1 MDTTDMQ
8 KNCKTPPPPSFPAPA
23 QNDWL
28 WLYLSFPTGQGVRD
42 ESLRARWINS
52 AYLVLR
58 FCPLISLSVYPI
70 NKSSPA
76 SPQLPRSLHLYVQ
89 LPRRWNQA
97 PLALPWCQLIA
108 VFIRSLSMTSAA
120 SCRDSELGVN
130 AFHGPTRL
138 FLRSMIYRRSP
149 LPLCGS
155 VIREHEGGEG
165 NVMRNIIVSSCSSLR
180 RQCTIHLPDTH
191 LVNVFISGPE
201 ISALFSRWDCRPL
214 ANSLDK
220 DKESTALEFLCKW
233 CLGSASWLPL
243 LLSHEAV
250 DQERGQMKKDFTR
263 FSVTAEIFNPAKRLS
278 SYCVC
283 G

>member
-8 KNCKTPPPPSFPAPA
+8 KVARRPPSFPAPA

-42 ESLRARWINS
+42 ESLRPRWINS

-120 SCRDSELGVN
+120 SYRDSELGVN
-130 AFHGPTRL
+130 AFHGPIRL
-138 FLRSMIYRRSP
+138 FF
-149 LPLCGS
+149 C
-155 VIREHEGGEG
+155 EAW
-165 NVMRNIIVSSCSSLR
+165 
-180 RQCTIHLPDTH
+180 
-191 LVNVFISGPE
+191 FISGLPFPFVA
-201 ISALFSRWDCRPL
+201 AL
-214 ANSLDK
+214 
-220 DKESTALEFLCKW
+220 LENMK
-233 CLGSASWLPL
+233 G
-243 LLSHEAV
+243 
-250 DQERGQMKKDFTR
+250 ERAM
-263 FSVTAEIFNPAKRLS
+263 
-278 SYCVC
+278 
-283 G
+283 